1 MEPVLQIK
9 MSEMMPMNILHD
21 LRYALRYL
29 RKSRGFT
36 TVAVLTLGIG
46 IGANTAVFSL
56 INAVLLRPLAYEDPD
71 RLVLVWESAPFFGL
85 RDSPVAPAN
94 YVDWRARSRSF
105 DDMGAMEE
113 RGYRLLGE
121 GTPEVVPG
129 SLVTAGLLRALR
141 TRPLLGRIFRDDEDR
156 PGAPKVALIGE
167 GFWRRRFGADPGIVG
182 KTIALGAE
190 KHTIVGVLAAGT
202 EPPGEYSGRL
212 GEVWTPL
219 GGTYK
224 PAEMAARGRHNWMVI
239 ARLKPGVTL
248 AQADAEMKTIG
259 ASLARE
265 HPDTNEKVGAFVA
278 PLRDHFVSSSR
289 RVLVILVGSVA
300 FVLLIACSNLANL
313 LLSRAANRSKEV
325 AVRAALG
332 AGPWQLVRQSFCE
345 SLLLCAAGSAAGV
358 LLASATFGFL
368 AHLAPGDMAGLKAL
382 SLDWRVL
389 AFTAAIAIL
398 TAVVFSLVPLL
409 QVRRL
414 DVSKSL
420 KQSARTLAAAS
431 GSRRVRALL
440 ICSQVALAFVL
451 LIGAALLIQTLARL
465 RGVDPGFRT
474 SDVLTLLVPPP
485 ETPRDHAH
493 IVAFQ
498 REVLRRVEAI
508 PGVASAGFTNHI
520 PLSIK
525 GDISGIGAEGRD
537 AKQHFQC
544 NFRMAGPGYLRTM
557 GIPLR
562 RGRDIQ
568 ETDVHDA
575 PLVVLINETLARTL
589 WPGQD
594 PIGRRLLFEP
604 EVSAQVVGVVGDIH
618 SSGLDVPPKPEFY
631 ISALQS
637 PYTPFS
643 LAIHTNVEPLSLA
656 AAVRRAIWS
665 VDPDQPIADVASMD
679 QILDKEVFSRRV
691 QTDLL
696 AAFALVALLLAA
708 VGLYG
713 VLAYQV
719 GTRIPEIG
727 VRMALGAAP
736 SDVLGSV
743 VGQGVR
749 LAAIGVVAGAAG
761 ALALS
766 RLIAGF
772 LFGVSSSDPAT
783 YAVVAFVLLGTAA
796 VAGYIPARRA
806 MRVDPVTVLRQ
817 E

>member
-1 MEPVLQIK
+1 M
-9 MSEMMPMNILHD
+9 
-21 LRYALRYL
+21 
-29 RKSRGFT
+29 
-36 TVAVLTLGIG
+36 
-46 IGANTAVFSL
+46 
-56 INAVLLRPLAYEDPD
+56 
-71 RLVLVWESAPFFGL
+71 
-85 RDSPVAPAN
+85 
-94 YVDWRARSRSF
+94 
-105 DDMGAMEE
+105 
-113 RGYRLLGE
+113 
-121 GTPEVVPG
+121 
-129 SLVTAGLLRALR
+129 
-141 TRPLLGRIFRDDEDR
+141 
-156 PGAPKVALIGE
+156 
-167 GFWRRRFGADPGIVG
+167 
-182 KTIALGAE
+182 
-190 KHTIVGVLAAGT
+190 
-202 EPPGEYSGRL
+202 
-212 GEVWTPL
+212 
-219 GGTYK
+219 
-224 PAEMAARGRHNWMVI
+224 
-239 ARLKPGVTL
+239 
-248 AQADAEMKTIG
+248 
-259 ASLARE
+259 
-265 HPDTNEKVGAFVA
+265 
-278 PLRDHFVSSSR
+278 
-289 RVLVILVGSVA
+289 
-300 FVLLIACSNLANL
+300 
-313 LLSRAANRSKEV
+313 
-325 AVRAALG
+325 
-332 AGPWQLVRQSFCE
+332 
-345 SLLLCAAGSAAGV
+345 
-358 LLASATFGFL
+358 
-368 AHLAPGDMAGLKAL
+368 
-382 SLDWRVL
+382 
-389 AFTAAIAIL
+389 
-398 TAVVFSLVPLL
+398 
-409 QVRRL
+409 RRL

-643 LAIHTNVEPLSLA
+643 LAIHTNVEPLSLT